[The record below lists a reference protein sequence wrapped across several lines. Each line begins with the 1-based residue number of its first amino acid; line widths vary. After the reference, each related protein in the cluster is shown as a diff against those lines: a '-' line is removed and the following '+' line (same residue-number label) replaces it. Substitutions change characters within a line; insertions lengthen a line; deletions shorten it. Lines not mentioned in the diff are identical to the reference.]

1 MQKLTA
7 LILSTG
13 LLLAPLAGAFAGG
26 EIHGTIT
33 TADGRTLTGP
43 IRWDRNEN
51 FWDDVLDASKG
62 DEVFVENREPSTF
75 RFLGLRLPRW
85 GDAGTWTRSRF
96 SIPVGH
102 VQALEPL
109 AGNRV
114 RLELKNGESLE
125 VRAGNSDLGSGMR
138 ELLVTDADAGVVDL
152 KWESVRR
159 VEFSPGPGAGRDGER
174 LYGTVKTRTGAYT
187 GFVSWDRDESLLDD
201 VLDGEEK
208 GREQKIPF
216 RSIRSIERAGSW
228 GSHVTLT
235 DGRTMTL
242 EGTNDVDK
250 TNRGISVRLPE
261 VGTVE
266 VRWDEFA
273 SLELAPA
280 PPSPG
285 YDQFDGGQRL
295 SGRVVTASGETLEGL
310 IRWDRDEEYSWETLD
325 GDSGD
330 VSWAIPFDNIRRL
343 TRLTKGSGMVELRN
357 GQQLELRN
365 SNDVNDDNKGI
376 LVTGSS
382 REAVELSWS
391 EMESV
396 EFFPARLNAR

>member
-1 MQKLTA
+1 MKSLTA
-7 LILSTG
+7 SILSTA
-13 LLLAPLAGAFAGG
+13 LLLVPMTGAGAGG

-33 TADGRTLTGP
+33 TNDGRTLTGP
-43 IRWDRNEN
+43 VRWDRNEN
-51 FWDDVLDASKG
+51 FWDDVLDASK
-62 DEVFVENREPSTF
+62 DDAVFVENREPSTF
-75 RFLGLRLPRW
+75 RFLGLRLPSW
-85 GDAGTWTRSRF
+85 GDAGTWTSSRF

-109 AGNRV
+109 GGDRV

-138 ELLVTDADAGVVDL
+138 ELLVTDADSGVVDL

-159 VEFSPGPGAGRDGER
+159 VEFSPGPGTGRDGER
-174 LYGTVKTRTGAYT
+174 LYGTVRTRTGAYT

-201 VLDGEEK
+201 VLDGDEN

-216 RSIRSIERAGSW
+216 RSIRTIERAGSW
-228 GSHVTLT
+228 GSHLTLT

-242 EGTNDVDK
+242 EGSNDVDE
-250 TNRGISVRLPE
+250 TNRGIAVRLPE

-266 VRWDEFA
+266 VRWSEFV
-273 SLELAPA
+273 SLALAPA

-285 YDQFDGGQRL
+285 YDQFDGGKRL

-330 VSWAIPFDNIRRL
+330 VSWAIPFANIRRL
-343 TRLTKGSGMVELRN
+343 TRLTEGSGMVETRN
-357 GQQLELRN
+357 GQQLELSN
-365 SNDVNDDNKGI
+365 SNDVNRDNKGI
-376 LVTGSS
+376 VVTGSS
-382 REAVELSWS
+382 RDAVELNWS
-391 EMESV
+391 DLESV
-396 EFFPARLNAR
+396 EFFPAQPNAR